1 MVHVVSVT
9 VSWPTI
15 DRASTDYD
23 LNLSVSADVGERGLM
38 QAEVGYTTRW

>member
-23 LNLSVSADVGERGLM
+23 LHLSVSVGFCVEMHDEMMSL
-38 QAEVGYTTRW
+38 ALL